1 MMGRCEVTAVRSG
14 CWLCLVGMVLS
25 LSAFAVAQPARPG
38 PDHGSNFYLVAG
50 VESLDFDLDPRGVQE
65 FVDAGLDP
73 RVDEGGLVLGVG
85 WVFRRP
91 LRLDL
96 TIGGW
101 NAVVDRPE
109 VECNVVQIVADL
121 HLSIAESERVSLE
134 GTFSV
139 GATAV
144 VYRELPTEEVFIGT
158 ATGIGLTGRLAV
170 VGRVGLGIGYQYQLG
185 RFEPT
190 TFEMPDDEVIRVQP
204 TARMQVV
211 RVAVYLDL

>member
-1 MMGRCEVTAVRSG
+1 MRFGW
-14 CWLCLVGMVLS
+14 WLCLLGLVLPMGV
-25 LSAFAVAQPARPG
+25 SAGALPARPG
-38 PDHGSNFYLVAG
+38 PDHGSNFYLLAG

-73 RVDEGGLVLGVG
+73 RVDNGGPVLWVG

-96 TIGGW
+96 TFGGW
-101 NAVVDRPE
+101 RAVVDRPE
-109 VECNVVQIVADL
+109 VECNVVRAAADL
-121 HLSIAESERVSLE
+121 HLSLAESERVALE

-139 GATAV
+139 GAIAV
-144 VYRELPTEEVFIGT
+144 VYRGLPDEEAFIGT
-158 ATGIGLTGRLAV
+158 SAGVGLTGRLAV
-170 VGRVGLGIGYQYQLG
+170 FGRVGLGVGYQYQLG
-185 RFEPT
+185 RFQPT
-190 TFEMPDDEVIRVQP
+190 TFEMGEDEVIRVQP